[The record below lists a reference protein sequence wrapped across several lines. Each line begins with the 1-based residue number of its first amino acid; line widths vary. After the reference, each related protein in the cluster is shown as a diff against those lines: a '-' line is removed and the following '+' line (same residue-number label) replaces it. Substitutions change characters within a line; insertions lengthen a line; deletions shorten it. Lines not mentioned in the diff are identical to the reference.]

1 MLRRGS
7 SAAQSQYRH
16 AGHDDAVRHCLCV
29 TVPVW
34 PQAAGQLSERE
45 RMELWLHLGHLLA
58 GDGLLPRSLLGK
70 IEHAG
75 KHAMQGSLLQS

>member
-1 MLRRGS
+1 MRDGS
-7 SAAQSQYRH
+7 FFF
-16 AGHDDAVRHCLCV
+16 VF
-29 TVPVW
+29 W

-75 KHAMQGSLLQS
+75 QHAMQGSLRQS

>member
-1 MLRRGS
+1 MHGWTMRAFCAMVL
-7 SAAQSQYRH
+7 
-16 AGHDDAVRHCLCV
+16 VRL
-29 TVPVW
+29 
-34 PQAAGQLSERE
+34 QAAGQLSERE

-75 KHAMQGSLLQS
+75 QHAMQGSLRKS